1 MYESVLS
8 KHGARAHRLF
18 PCANG
23 DWSSWMAAARD
34 ERIAAYG
41 QGLFFIPLNCCWFS
55 LCYST
60 TLLLYTLTIL
70 LTLLYF
76 TYTFLQLCKY
86 QQHGDWGPPSEG
98 AGSDVRSLAAGPPF
112 RWYVP
117 HGKSLTCPSHRA
129 SLSRVFPAKNSRQ
142 PQSKSR
148 RGL

>member
-8 KHGARAHRLF
+8 KHGARAHRFF

-41 QGLFFIPLNCCWFS
+41 QGFFLISLNCCWFS

-76 TYTFLQLCKY
+76 TYTFL
-86 QQHGDWGPPSEG
+86 HFASTNNMATGVPPRKG
-98 AGSDVRSLAAGPPF
+98 LAATSDPLP
-112 RWYVP
+112 
-117 HGKSLTCPSHRA
+117 LA
-129 SLSRVFPAKNSRQ
+129 LLSVDTYRMAKA
-142 PQSKSR
+142 
-148 RGL
+148 